1 MKKYRPYRRLYP
13 NDYDHHRELLKP
25 SKVAV
30 FAVVLATTEIPSW
43 YMVSVQAFQQ
53 PTILRQHQ
61 QQFRNSINRNR
72 RYRKMKLDRHRNS
85 SSGMTTRYSNRSNMI
100 DIEDIIDD
108 PEFLDTKSNPKYK
121 QYKLDANYDNDFDTS
136 AFKANAVD
144 GAQYSCVV
152 NYDTLGNGDVAA
164 TPYMSRF
171 DSDSTWIV
179 YGTDENDV
187 VQPAGTYGQ
196 LKENLANALK
206 DPRVE
211 VTVAF
216 SVLLSCLLVAISTF
230 ENFTYRNALLYI
242 EDGITV
248 IFAMDFF
255 GRWISSNKD
264 FGRHVFNLQFAID
277 VVVVV
282 IPLLFA
288 LLPDSNI
295 DTSSLWIPEYMTSPS
310 ALINLELLRVL
321 RLRRV
326 FQDMTTFT
334 KFERALGIRNSGIQ
348 VWQLQLA
355 RVLFSLFTLLSVST
369 GLIYTA
375 EHDVNP
381 TIPNYFTA
389 LYFSISTLATLGLGD
404 ITPITWQ
411 GRLVVCGTII
421 AGVAI
426 VPAQAAALVE
436 ALVSRKDTSN
446 ARQQKRQSQPTSL
459 LPNNDM
465 DSKVNGSSSSYAR
478 NSSTNGRFVLEIETT
493 LQCPNCNATMH
504 WSSAQYCWS
513 CGAQLNT
520 IE

>member
-1 MKKYRPYRRLYP
+1 MT
-13 NDYDHHRELLKP
+13 
-25 SKVAV
+25 KVTAT
-30 FAVVLATTEIPSW
+30 VVLLASTTDL
-43 YMVSVQAFQQ
+43 VSIHAFQLPVQ
-53 PTILRQHQ
+53 PAATPGRRRQRRQ
-61 QQFRNSINRNR
+61 QQQSITGNR
-72 RYRKMKLDRHRNS
+72 RRSVLNS
-85 SSGMTTRYSNRSNMI
+85 NNNMI
-100 DIEDIIDD
+100 DIEDIVGD
-108 PEFLDTKSNPKYK
+108 PEFLDTKTNPKYK

-144 GAQYSCVV
+144 GALYSCVV
-152 NYDTLGNGDVAA
+152 NYDTLVNGEVTAR
-164 TPYMSRF
+164 PYMSRF

-179 YGTDENDV
+179 YGSDDHDV

-196 LKENLANALK
+196 LKENLANLLK

-211 VTVAF
+211 VTVAS

-230 ENFTYRNALLYI
+230 ENFSYRNVLLYI

-248 IFAMDFF
+248 IFALDFF

-264 FGRHVFNLQFAID
+264 FGRHVLNLQFAID

-288 LLPDSNI
+288 ILPDNKL

-326 FQDMTTFT
+326 FQDMTTYT

-381 TIPNYFTA
+381 SIPNYFTA

-411 GRLVVCGTII
+411 GRLVVCGTIV

-436 ALVSRKDTSN
+436 ALVARKDTTKE
-446 ARQQKRQSQPTSL
+446 QQRRSSRTSL
-459 LPNNDM
+459 SSSTTD
-465 DSKVNGSSSSYAR
+465 DAVNGSTPSSPS
-478 NSSTNGRFVLEIETT
+478 SLTSTNGRFVLEVETT
-493 LQCPNCNATMH
+493 LQCPSCNATMH
-504 WSSAQYCWS
+504 WSAAQYCWS
-513 CGAQLNT
+513 CGGPLHHIT
-520 IE
+520 LE

>member
-1 MKKYRPYRRLYP
+1 MTNHHYHRQKRSHP
-13 NDYDHHRELLKP
+13 NDCGRYRKC
-25 SKVAV
+25 VAN
-30 FAVVLATTEIPSW
+30 FTAAVVLLASTTDL
-43 YMVSVQAFQQ
+43 VSIRAFQLQ
-53 PTILRQHQ
+53 PTIPGRRQ
-61 QQFRNSINRNR
+61 QQSITGNR
-72 RYRKMKLDRHRNS
+72 RYRKQKLYRRRSSLNS
-85 SSGMTTRYSNRSNMI
+85 NNNMI
-100 DIEDIIDD
+100 DIEDIVDD
-108 PEFLDTKSNPKYK
+108 PEFLDTKTNPKYK

-144 GAQYSCVV
+144 GALYSCVV
-152 NYDTLGNGDVAA
+152 NYDTLVNGEVTAR
-164 TPYMSRF
+164 PYMSRF

-179 YGTDENDV
+179 YGSDDNDV
-187 VQPAGTYGQ
+187 VQPAGTSGQ
-196 LKENLANALK
+196 LKENLANLLK

-211 VTVAF
+211 VTVAS

-230 ENFTYRNALLYI
+230 ENFSYRNVLLYI

-248 IFAMDFF
+248 IFALDFF

-264 FGRHVFNLQFAID
+264 FGRQVLNLQFAID

-288 LLPDSNI
+288 ILPDNRL

-411 GRLVVCGTII
+411 GRLVVCGTIV

-436 ALVSRKDTSN
+436 ALVARKDTSKE
-446 ARQQKRQSQPTSL
+446 QKRRSARPSL
-459 LPNNDM
+459 SSSTTD
-465 DSKVNGSSSSYAR
+465 DAANGSSSS
-478 NSSTNGRFVLEIETT
+478 SSSSASSLISTGTNTNGRFVLEVETT

-504 WSSAQYCWS
+504 WSAAQYCWS
-513 CGAQLNT
+513 CGGPLHHNT
-520 IE
+520 LE